1 MLGFH
6 EPIEGILSSKI
17 LGSPMAHDDAAWLAK
32 SPALREKLI
41 AVGLVDP
48 ETIPERVIIP
58 TLDAVDKLMKK
69 ANLVWQVILVLSRYP
84 VFLNHRTHRTNG
96 NKSSHRN
103 VIFPCVRCVP

>member
-1 MLGFH
+1 MH
-6 EPIEGILSSKI
+6 
-17 LGSPMAHDDAAWLAK
+17 
-32 SPALREKLI
+32 
-41 AVGLVDP
+41 
-48 ETIPERVIIP
+48 
-58 TLDAVDKLMKK
+58 DAVDKLMKK